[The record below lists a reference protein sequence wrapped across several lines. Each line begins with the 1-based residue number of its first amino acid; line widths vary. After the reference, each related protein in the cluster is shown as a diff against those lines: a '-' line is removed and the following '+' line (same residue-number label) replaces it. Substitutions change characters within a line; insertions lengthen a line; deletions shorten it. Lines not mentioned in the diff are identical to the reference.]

1 MIESWQGDRRGGSI
15 YSIVYQ
21 NVHYNQEKGT
31 HIANFNLLGNLQMLK
46 PLKENISAILGRPL
60 FFL

>member
-21 NVHYNQEKGT
+21 NDHYNQEKGT
-31 HIANFNLLGNLQMLK
+31 HIADFNLLGNLQMLK
-46 PLKENISAILGRPL
+46 PLE
-60 FFL
+60 